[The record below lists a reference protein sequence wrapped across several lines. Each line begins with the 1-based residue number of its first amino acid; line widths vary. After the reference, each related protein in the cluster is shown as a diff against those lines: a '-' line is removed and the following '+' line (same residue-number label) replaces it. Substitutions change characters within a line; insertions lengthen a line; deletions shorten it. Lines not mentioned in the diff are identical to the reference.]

1 MDPIWDED
9 KFFRPS
15 YVTSAELPQRTGP
28 RSSLESKGHIEVCLR
43 VRPFT
48 LLEKENESQDCFLV
62 EDSTSIILKP
72 PKNSLNRLSEKTAG
86 QQIQKFT
93 FSQVFGPET
102 TQEEFFEG
110 TMKQPVQDFL
120 EGYDR
125 LIFTYG
131 VTNAGKTY
139 TFLGTEDDIGVLPR
153 TMDMLFKS
161 IQGRLYPGMDLKP
174 HRCRDYVKLTK
185 DQVREETAIKNSLLR
200 LTKEVEHQNTA
211 NSKAP
216 VDSKELEE
224 PLKGPEQSSTTVE
237 NYLKFS
243 VWVSFFEIYN
253 ECFYDLLVPISND
266 KKRKTLRL
274 AQDVK
279 GCPYVKDLQWVQ
291 ISDSREAFKLLKLGL
306 KHQSIASTKLNTSSS
321 RSHSIFT
328 VKVLK
333 IEDFETPRVIRV
345 NELSL
350 CDLAG
355 SERCT
360 KTRNE
365 GDRLK
370 ESGNIN
376 TSLLILGKCINA
388 LKNCQQSK
396 LQQHIPFRES
406 KLTHF
411 LQGFFSGRGK
421 VYMIV
426 NISQCASAYDET
438 LNVLKFSAIAQKD
451 KTVTSIKRK
460 MAEESSNKVA
470 ESSQVKESEET
481 VLEAGRKRSLGNEPT
496 VEEEPPTKKG
506 VVKDSWED
514 LSIER
519 ERTEHVNQ
527 NSYDKHMETLAL
539 KERVETLES
548 QIAALEQQRRREE
561 NEKEEFSE
569 QVTNLQLQLS
579 HSEERATGLSEELQQ
594 YRTDYQ
600 QIVSELDKQKT
611 INKEKEEKIL
621 QLKKEVEDAKQN
633 IIDKVSQIKTMQSKV
648 DKLCKSHLE
657 SHAMDLVDLKD
668 SLDYEKEESETSQI
682 NSMYMQSQT
691 TSIADPR
698 WESSFHY
705 SVESIWEECKS
716 IIKASSQKSQQIK
729 ELVQEVENLKK
740 GLEDSENCNNQLK
753 VKLSEMTKQD
763 SQSIKEKALMDQLK
777 EQIQKKTQDF
787 EKRAAEDHRVIT
799 QFEEEVTSY
808 KVKIREL
815 ECLLEAFQKKEDSM
829 TKLEEIL
836 KQKESIILN
845 LEANTVALQEKCAN
859 SDQKIKELYSQEANL
874 NEEVVQLTNSLE
886 KMKLSLW
893 EKEKYENERTQSI
906 ELLNK
911 DPLDSSAL
919 VQSLKK
925 DLQRKEEDYEDLKKK
940 FSDAK
945 KQIQQV
951 QKEVLVMDTSILPHD
966 QSFGQKL
973 VRESSLLSDAKIPIP
988 RKRAT
993 ILWDRS
999 VEDGI
1004 EDDNDEMEEHHNLE
1018 REEEEQRHDENQ
1030 VLIGKEE
1037 YTALLSLI
1045 KDLKNKL
1052 NTEKKN
1058 KLVLELKVREEMAQ
1072 EFSQYMAEW
1081 EINFIECLF
1090 HECERLEENSERRL
1104 EIFKEFVN
1112 DYTENPDEEEK
1123 FKDQSCSEQAGPLD
1137 KTVTSIKRKMAEES
1151 SNKVAESS
1159 QVKESE
1165 ETVLEAGR
1173 KRSLGNEPTV
1183 EEEPPTKKGVVK
1195 DSWEDLS
1202 IERERTEHVN
1212 QNSYDKHMETLAL
1225 KERVETLES
1234 QIAALEQQCRREEN
1248 EKEEFS
1254 EQVTNLQ
1261 LQLSHSEER
1270 ATGLSE
1276 ELQQYRTDYQQIVSE
1291 LDKQKTI
1298 NKEKEEKI
1306 LQLKKEVEDAKQ
1318 NIIDKVSQIKTMQSK
1333 VDKLCKSHLESHAM
1347 DLVDLKD
1354 SLDYEKEESETSQI
1368 NSMYMQSQTTSIA
1381 DPRWE
1386 SSFHYSVESIWEEC
1400 KSIIKASSQKSQQ
1413 IKELVQEV
1421 ENLKKGLEDSENCN
1435 NQLKVKLSEMTKQD
1449 SQSIKEKALMDQ
1461 LKEQIQKKTQ
1471 DFEKRAAE
1479 DHRVITQFEEEV
1491 TSYKVKIREL
1501 ECLLEAFQK
1510 KEDSMTKLEEILKQ
1524 KESIILNLE
1533 ANTVALQEKCANSD
1547 QKIKELYSQEANLNE
1562 EVVQLTNSLEKMKH
1576 SLWEKEKY
1584 EKERTQSIELLNKDL
1599 LDSSALVQSLKKDLQ
1614 RKEEDYEDLKEKF
1627 SDAKKQI
1634 QQAQKEVSTM
1644 RSEEKSL
1651 RNKVNELEKI
1661 KTQLSEELD
1670 IKQRAIQ
1677 QFKREQ
1683 LSNEKLEEV
1692 SRQYENTRK
1701 ELSAKEK
1708 IIEDMRMTL
1717 EEQEQTQIEQE
1728 QVLEAKLEE
1737 NSRLVSELEMWK
1749 QKYMQLNNQSNTEW
1763 QPKMTRNDDT
1773 NINGNEELIKLQKE
1787 LKENEAKYQTDRKKW
1802 MEEKKGL
1809 IDQVKEAESHRN
1821 REMKKFAEDRE
1832 RHIKQQAEI
1841 ERLAAQLVEKDSDL
1855 SKWREERDK
1864 LVEALEVQ
1872 LKTLASKTIQKDKEI
1887 AELKQSVLKDS
1898 GKDNETVIE
1907 LRKQLADKED
1917 FIKELK
1923 KCINHESLQFSP
1935 EVPLHEESQDT
1946 VDLPVNKEF
1955 MKKQSE
1961 INPITGDTVPIRHEV
1976 KENDSNS
1983 ASSLSETE
1991 EHSETVL
1998 DSSEVSTEN
2007 GRTSR
2012 FPKPEME
2019 IQFTPLQPNK
2029 MEVKH
2034 QGSALPVTVKMLKTR
2049 SKRKSDKMDEDFVKS
2064 ENKKNEKSMAFSSP
2078 STSNKK
2084 TVSTTQ
2090 TSRKEYSL
2098 RKQEST
2104 SNKRSARKKD
2114 GTLQRL
2120 GGFSQSSPTIIHS
2133 KAKKQMATISSPKSS
2148 PKSSEPESLKG
2159 NEIKPKRAKRK
2170 LYSTD
2175 ISSPLDISASSIF
2188 IEQNEKESDHLIIKR
2203 RLRSK
2208 PAK

>member
-28 RSSLESKGHIEVCLR
+28 VSVEDIKADLSDEFSLVSSSSDTSQRSSLESKGHIEVCLR

-48 LLEKENESQDCFLV
+48 SLEKENESQDCFLL

-120 EGYDR
+120 EGYNR

-139 TFLGTEDDIGVLPR
+139 TFLGTEDDVGVLPR

-216 VDSKELEE
+216 VDSKDLEE
-224 PLKGPEQSSTTVE
+224 PLKGSEQSSTTVE

-291 ISDSREAFKLLKLGL
+291 ISDSREAFRLLKLGL

-333 IEDFETPRVIRV
+333 IEDFETPRVTRV

-438 LNVLKFSAIAQKD
+438 LNVLKFSAIAQKVLVMDTSILPHDQSFGQKLVRESSLLSDAKIPIPRKRATILWDRSLEDVIEDDNDEMEEHHNMEREEEEQKHDENQVLIGKEEYTALLSLIEDLKNKLITEKKNKLLLELKIREEVIQEFSQYFAEREIDFKECLSHERERLEENSERRLEIFKELVNGYTKNPDEEEKFKDQCCSEQAGPLD

-481 VLEAGRKRSLGNEPT
+481 VLEVGRKRSLGNEPT

-527 NSYDKHMETLAL
+527 NSHDKHMEMLAL

-548 QIAALEQQRRREE
+548 QIAALEEQCRREE

-600 QIVSELDKQKT
+600 QTVSELDKQKT

-668 SLDYEKEESETSQI
+668 SLDYEKDELETSQI
-682 NSMYMQSQT
+682 NSMDMQSQT

-763 SQSIKEKALMDQLK
+763 SQSIKEKDLMDQLK

-787 EKRAAEDHRVIT
+787 EKQAAEDHRVIT
-799 QFEEEVTSY
+799 QLEEEVTSY
-808 KVKIREL
+808 KVKIR
-815 ECLLEAFQKKEDSM
+815 K
-829 TKLEEIL
+829 
-836 KQKESIILN
+836 
-845 LEANTVALQEKCAN
+845 
-859 SDQKIKELYSQEANL
+859 
-874 NEEVVQLTNSLE
+874 
-886 KMKLSLW
+886 
-893 EKEKYENERTQSI
+893 
-906 ELLNK
+906 
-911 DPLDSSAL
+911 
-919 VQSLKK
+919 
-925 DLQRKEEDYEDLKKK
+925 
-940 FSDAK
+940 
-945 KQIQQV
+945 
-951 QKEVLVMDTSILPHD
+951 
-966 QSFGQKL
+966 
-973 VRESSLLSDAKIPIP
+973 
-988 RKRAT
+988 
-993 ILWDRS
+993 
-999 VEDGI
+999 
-1004 EDDNDEMEEHHNLE
+1004 
-1018 REEEEQRHDENQ
+1018 
-1030 VLIGKEE
+1030 
-1037 YTALLSLI
+1037 
-1045 KDLKNKL
+1045 
-1052 NTEKKN
+1052 
-1058 KLVLELKVREEMAQ
+1058 
-1072 EFSQYMAEW
+1072 
-1081 EINFIECLF
+1081 
-1090 HECERLEENSERRL
+1090 
-1104 EIFKEFVN
+1104 
-1112 DYTENPDEEEK
+1112 
-1123 FKDQSCSEQAGPLD
+1123 
-1137 KTVTSIKRKMAEES
+1137 
-1151 SNKVAESS
+1151 
-1159 QVKESE
+1159 
-1165 ETVLEAGR
+1165 
-1173 KRSLGNEPTV
+1173 
-1183 EEEPPTKKGVVK
+1183 
-1195 DSWEDLS
+1195 
-1202 IERERTEHVN
+1202 
-1212 QNSYDKHMETLAL
+1212 
-1225 KERVETLES
+1225 
-1234 QIAALEQQCRREEN
+1234 
-1248 EKEEFS
+1248 
-1254 EQVTNLQ
+1254 
-1261 LQLSHSEER
+1261 
-1270 ATGLSE
+1270 
-1276 ELQQYRTDYQQIVSE
+1276 
-1291 LDKQKTI
+1291 
-1298 NKEKEEKI
+1298 
-1306 LQLKKEVEDAKQ
+1306 
-1318 NIIDKVSQIKTMQSK
+1318 
-1333 VDKLCKSHLESHAM
+1333 
-1347 DLVDLKD
+1347 
-1354 SLDYEKEESETSQI
+1354 
-1368 NSMYMQSQTTSIA
+1368 
-1381 DPRWE
+1381 
-1386 SSFHYSVESIWEEC
+1386 
-1400 KSIIKASSQKSQQ
+1400 
-1413 IKELVQEV
+1413 
-1421 ENLKKGLEDSENCN
+1421 
-1435 NQLKVKLSEMTKQD
+1435 
-1449 SQSIKEKALMDQ
+1449 
-1461 LKEQIQKKTQ
+1461 
-1471 DFEKRAAE
+1471 
-1479 DHRVITQFEEEV
+1479 
-1491 TSYKVKIREL
+1491 L

-1584 EKERTQSIELLNKDL
+1584 ENERTQSIELLNKDL

-1634 QQAQKEVSTM
+1634 QQVQKEVSTM

-1661 KTQLSEELD
+1661 KKQLSEELD

-1787 LKENEAKYQTDRKKW
+1787 LKENEVKYQTDRKKW

-2049 SKRKSDKMDEDFVKS
+2049 RKRKSDEMDEDFVKS

-2114 GTLQRL
+2114 GTLQKL
-2120 GGFSQSSPTIIHS
+2120 GGFFQSSPTIIHS
-2133 KAKKQMATISSPKSS
+2133 KAKKLMATISSPKSS
-2148 PKSSEPESLKG
+2148 PKSSEPESLKE

-2175 ISSPLDISASSIF
+2175 ISYPLDISASSIF